1 MSSFE
6 VYPGV
11 RLAGQPVPDDLSTLM
26 HQCSG
31 SECSFCAWRKDNPI
45 ELGWERLLED
55 SEPLNGGSTVC
66 GVNLTC
72 SQVEN
77 PDRELSTQQ
86 TADFLSRIDDD
97 CLFPKLD
104 YDFEQV
110 LSQYDSYSGAS
121 TMADTSGT
129 YPSNIQPTSC
139 VTTPAAGTATPAALT
154 STRVYASPKGN
165 KAVEAA
171 KASSIPV
178 KTQGQTDWAVRVWTD
193 WAITRNSK
201 LLHGEDPFSSQF
213 FELTTTEID
222 FWLSR
227 FVLEVRKSNG
237 DAYPPNSLYQIVCGL
252 QRYLRNHGRADIKL
266 FDNPAFHGFRSTLD
280 GEMKRLNATGKYINK
295 KQAEP
300 ISPEQE
306 NRLWELGLLGDHSAQ
321 VLLNTLVYQVGF
333 FFALRSGNE
342 HRRLRHSPAQIQL
355 FEPPGERAYLVYRED
370 VSKTNQ
376 GGLASRK
383 RKPKE
388 VYQYANLEN
397 PSRCFVRIY
406 KLYNS
411 KCPTDRPKNAFY
423 LTPLG
428 RPKESVWYSRTPL
441 GHNVLGKIVT
451 DMMKQAGYDGHYT
464 NHSLRVSLATR
475 LFDAQVD
482 EQLIMSRTGHSST
495 DGVRAYKRASSH
507 LKKVTSDVLNNAKPS
522 VPEKEPDPDP
532 VKRPCVVGVEN
543 KENSIQLP
551 TIQITGGTNITIN
564 INSSS

>member
-31 SECSFCAWRKDNPI
+31 SELCSFCAWRKDNPI

-86 TADFLSRIDDD
+86 TADF
-97 CLFPKLD
+97 
-104 YDFEQV
+104 
-110 LSQYDSYSGAS
+110 
-121 TMADTSGT
+121 
-129 YPSNIQPTSC
+129 
-139 VTTPAAGTATPAALT
+139 
-154 STRVYASPKGN
+154 
-165 KAVEAA
+165 
-171 KASSIPV
+171 
-178 KTQGQTDWAVRVWTD
+178 
-193 WAITRNSK
+193 
-201 LLHGEDPFSSQF
+201 
-213 FELTTTEID
+213 
-222 FWLSR
+222 
-227 FVLEVRKSNG
+227 
-237 DAYPPNSLYQIVCGL
+237 CG
-252 QRYLRNHGRADIKL
+252 Y
-266 FDNPAFHGFRSTLD
+266 
-280 GEMKRLNATGKYINK
+280 
-295 KQAEP
+295 
-300 ISPEQE
+300 
-306 NRLWELGLLGDHSAQ
+306 
-321 VLLNTLVYQVGF
+321 
-333 FFALRSGNE
+333 E

-355 FEPPGERAYLVYRED
+355 FEPGERAYLVYRED

-543 KENSIQLP
+543 KENSIQRP